1 MFDKLK
7 RKPKVQVSK
16 PDVIVER
23 IELLPKHIVPE
34 ERAERWKKLKYE
46 AKDEVL
52 TFLNTLDRV
61 DLMRFQDAKQF
72 DGTDCE
78 DAVWE
83 TSSDAEWARDYPM
96 GEYEY
101 TERIPSIV
109 KETMKS
115 HDIDE
120 LNEKV
125 DGMQKKLDK
134 ITTLISNA
142 EFKLCG
148 KDALKL

>member
-16 PDVIVER
+16 PDVI
-23 IELLPKHIVPE
+23 IEQETPKYIVPE
-34 ERAERWKKLKYE
+34 ERAEKWKKLKYE

-72 DGTDCE
+72 DGTLCE

-83 TSSDAEWARDYPM
+83 AASDSEWSRDYPL
-96 GEYEY
+96 GEHGY

-109 KETMKS
+109 KDTMKS
-115 HDIDE
+115 HDIDK

-125 DGMQKKLDK
+125 EGMQKKLDK
-134 ITTLISNA
+134 VTTLISNA

>member
-7 RKPKVQVSK
+7 RKPKPEVQVSV
-16 PDVIVER
+16 PDVI
-23 IELLPKHIVPE
+23 PKHIVPE
-34 ERAERWKKLKYE
+34 ERAEKWKKLKYE
-46 AKDEVL
+46 AKDEML

-78 DAVWE
+78 DEVWE
-83 TSSDAEWARDYPM
+83 AVNESEWCREYPM
-96 GEYEY
+96 GEHTYN
-101 TERIPSIV
+101 ERIPSIV
-109 KETMKS
+109 RDTMGAF
-115 HDIDE
+115 DIKKLE
-120 LNEKV
+120 ERV
-125 DGMQKKLDK
+125 EGMQKKLDK

>member
-1 MFDKLK
+1 MYDELK

-16 PDVIVER
+16 PDVI
-23 IELLPKHIVPE
+23 IEQETPKYIVPE
-34 ERAERWKKLKYE
+34 ERAEKWKKLKYE

-72 DGTDCE
+72 DGTLCE

-83 TSSDAEWARDYPM
+83 AANDTEWSRDYPM
-96 GEYEY
+96 GEHEY

-109 KETMKS
+109 KETMGS
-115 HDIDE
+115 FDIVKLE
-120 LNEKV
+120 KKV
-125 DGMQKKLDK
+125 DGIQKALDRIK
-134 ITTLISNA
+134 YLIENA
-142 EFKLCG
+142 EFTITG
-148 KDALKL
+148 KEALKL